1 MQIDV
6 DKLVADAVQ
15 KLLPW
20 SLTIKVGGEEYSV
33 RPLTVADVAAAEQI
47 QKSVA
52 AESDPGRLEELARA
66 MFDLITGWFAEP
78 RPDLA
83 KLTGD
88 QMQAVLGS
96 IMLYL
101 AKKKSE
107 AIVRAT
113 KAAVEAARS

>member
-1 MQIDV
+1 MNLDV
-6 DKLVADAVQ
+6 DKLIAEAVQ
-15 KLLPW
+15 TLLPW
-20 SLTIKVGGEEYSV
+20 SLTIKIGGVEYTV
-33 RPLTVADVAAAEQI
+33 RPLTVADVAVAEQI

-52 AESDPGRLEELARA
+52 AESDPGRLEELARS

-83 KLTGD
+83 KLTAD

-96 IMLYL
+96 IMVYL

-107 AIVRAT
+107 AIMRAT

>member
-6 DKLVADAVQ
+6 DRVIAEAVQ

-20 SLTIKVGGEEYSV
+20 SLTIKIGGVEYTV

-47 QKSVA
+47 QKAVA
-52 AESDPGRLEELARA
+52 VERDPVRLEELARE
-66 MFDLITGWFAEP
+66 MFHLIGDWFAEP
-78 RPDLA
+78 RPDLMKMTA
-83 KLTGD
+83 D

-113 KAAVEAARS
+113 KAAVEGAMS